1 MNKIRI
7 SNWYLVYLLLMGK
20 LFMLLNN
27 GESGKLTGIY
37 LLVIITGIFF
47 LICVDG
53 IKMEGNKYITSFIA
67 GFIMFFIKY
76 SSYRDLNKRF
86 NIAVITYLILLLA
99 VQMAILI
106 FQEIKRKKW
115 KSIFFMILIFFQ
127 SVKFV
132 NFMTIFYW
140 EPRNIVYSS
149 YFSKI
154 KDKEEMKRI
163 IKKLPMI
170 DSVSITEFKE
180 PKQYDDDDD
189 FDVKEFSGEI
199 DQVIDISVKYSV
211 NGEGLNSL
219 VKQVKNYL
227 KLVGDEKKITRIYI
241 TDRYA
246 YYKPIRV
253 YEIKNGVTKIRYIRE
268 NVQYTD
274 SSFTD
279 LFLDIVKVLKGKS
292 DFDNTAGEYYE

>member
-1 MNKIRI
+1 MNKISI

-37 LLVIITGIFF
+37 LLVIITGLFF
-47 LICVDG
+47 LIFVDD

-67 GFIMFFIKY
+67 GFTMFFIKY

-99 VQMAILI
+99 VQMVILI
-106 FQEIKRKKW
+106 FQEIKRRKW

-132 NFMTIFYW
+132 NFMTIYYW

-170 DSVSITEFKE
+170 DSVSITEFKK
-180 PKQYDDDDD
+180 PKQYDDD
-189 FDVKEFSGEI
+189 FDVREFSGEI

-253 YEIKNGVTKIRYIRE
+253 YEIKNGVTKIRYIRK
-268 NVQYTD
+268 NAQYND
-274 SSFTD
+274 SSFSD
-279 LFLDIVKVLKGKS
+279 IFLELVKISKGKS
-292 DFDNTAGEYYE
+292 DNSTEGEYYE